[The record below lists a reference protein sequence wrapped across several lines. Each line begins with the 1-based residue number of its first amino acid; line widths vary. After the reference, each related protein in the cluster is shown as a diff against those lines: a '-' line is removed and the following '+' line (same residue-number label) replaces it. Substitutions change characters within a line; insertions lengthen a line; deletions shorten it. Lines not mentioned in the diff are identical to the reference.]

1 MKRSV
6 FLSTFLL
13 AAVLSPIV
21 LYGYT
26 CVPPQ
31 EARLS
36 VLQLRVGDFHGE
48 NVIKGFDPEVFS
60 YDARFPEDESEAVLW
75 VRTKHPSMRIEV
87 QYDGVPVQLIGQS
100 VAKLDVP
107 LGRSE
112 FIIDVATRQ
121 PPSDSS
127 TYVVHIERVSVFA
140 CTEQGIRDAIAY
152 GGGPNYFD
160 CDGPTVV
167 PTVDEIV
174 IHTDVILDA
183 EGHMIVDAGG
193 GGGGTGGAG
202 GDGAGGAGFMAAEV
216 APKANGPHRVF
227 SIPEGVTA
235 ELIGLTVT
243 GGSTPEAGGGILNA
257 GTLSLTNSTVTGN
270 HADIAGGARNLETG
284 TLIVTDCNISQNT
297 ATRFAGGLH
306 NWGQMDVVDSVISN
320 NRTGLSSAGISNW
333 PEVAV
338 MTLTRTTVTGNTTGG
353 SGGGISNTGTAKLD
367 ETTVSLNTAGADGG
381 GILNNDG
388 TLIIIRST
396 ISENTGG
403 GCAIENYSGSI
414 EIDSTTISGNTGGAI
429 ENPFPDGTL
438 ALINTT
444 VSGNSRPGRGAIEN
458 AGSAVVIA
466 STLSLNV
473 ADGTVLWD
481 GSCLLDP
488 TCPPGALTI
497 RNTIIDGGCMGTT
510 AVHSLGGNIES
521 EGDTCGLSHPTDQ
534 FNVSAEA
541 LILSRYLRNNGG
553 PTETDAL
560 GWGSVAIDAIAAAEC
575 VDADGAPLMTDQTGA
590 PRPEMDGTMCDVG
603 AFEFS
608 RCGVGE
614 PDPWQ
619 PGEERLSVGLFY
631 ECGRSETIY
640 IDNETTYYWVFVTDQ
655 NNPTETLTFRQGTSE
670 DRLEGR
676 ISEEITLLDKPWW
689 GGGFIWFEPIDLSA
703 WTTMFVAFKSSD
715 PSFATFELALDS
727 GEGETPA
734 RFTLDPRDYGYAND
748 GEWHVLEIPLQDAI
762 DLGWDPSVARSPFI
776 IFSAGGEPGDVLL
789 IDNLYFTKDGNGGTG
804 GTGGTGIREVCQT
817 CVADSECGDEGVP
830 SDAFRCVPM
839 FYPDAQTRFPDDA
852 TGFCLEIFAPGGCE
866 QPYAITISN
875 RPSLSDPTLRSY
887 CGINEA
893 LATCSAVWALE
904 FDETCPSGDECPVGG
919 LCREVGGLPN
929 RCTYL
934 CSSLME
940 CLPGSTCGSSDSGGD
955 DYCGG

>member
-127 TYVVHIERVSVFA
+127 TYVVRILRAPVFA

-152 GGGPNYFD
+152 GDGPNYFD
-160 CDGPTVV
+160 CDGPTHV
-167 PTVDEIV
+167 PTAAEIV
-174 IHTDVILDA
+174 IDNDVILDG
-183 EGHMIVDAGG
+183 EGNMIVDAGG

-257 GTLSLTNSTVTGN
+257 GTLSLTNS
-270 HADIAGGARNLETG
+270 
-284 TLIVTDCNISQNT
+284 
-297 ATRFAGGLH
+297 
-306 NWGQMDVVDSVISN
+306 
-320 NRTGLSSAGISNW
+320 
-333 PEVAV
+333 
-338 MTLTRTTVTGNTTGG
+338 TVTGNTTGG

-521 EGDTCGLSHPTDQ
+521 EGDTCGLSQPTDQ

-655 NNPTETLTFRQGTSE
+655 SNPTETLTFRQGTSE

-703 WTTMFVAFKSSD
+703 WTTMFVAFKSRD